1 MNQVPINSYAGI
13 YYRRILTYMKKAFKE
28 IGLTFEEGVIL
39 QNIMINPDSS
49 QDEIARA
56 LVFDTAAVARALKEL
71 EGKGYV
77 SRRIDPDNQRKK
89 IVSITAEGTQIAL
102 KINEIMENWDN
113 AIFKGLKKNEKK
125 EVVDDMRFLK
135 DRAYDVDIN
144 ELLDHLKDE

>member
-39 QNIMINPDSS
+39 QNIMLNPSSS

-77 SRRIDPDNQRKK
+77 TRIIDPDNQRKK
-89 IVSITAEGTQIAL
+89 IVSITSSGQETAL
-102 KINEIMENWDN
+102 KINKIMETWD
-113 AIFKGLKKNEKK
+113 AEIFAGLKKKEK
-125 EVVDDMRFLK
+125 EEIVDDLHFLK
-135 DRAYDVDIN
+135 DRAYDIDIN
-144 ELLDHLKDE
+144 ELLDRQTK

>member
-39 QNIMINPDSS
+39 QNIMLNPSSS

-77 SRRIDPDNQRKK
+77 TRIIDPDNQRKK
-89 IVSITAEGTQIAL
+89 IVSITSSGQETAL
-102 KINEIMENWDN
+102 KINKIMEAWDTM
-113 AIFKGLKKNEKK
+113 IFKGLKKKEKE
-125 EVVDDMRFLK
+125 EVVDKMRFLK
-135 DRAYDVDIN
+135 DRAYDIDIN
-144 ELLDHLKDE
+144 ELLDNNTK